1 MSDDGWPISG
11 FYFYVLHILPFLELW
26 STKVTPF
33 LYVFQWFLIKLLG
46 ILHNVN
52 LQLSSNCKNLYRH
65 IHIKMY

>member
-1 MSDDGWPISG
+1 MSDDGWSISG

-46 ILHNVN
+46 ILHNIN

-65 IHIKMY
+65 IHIKMH